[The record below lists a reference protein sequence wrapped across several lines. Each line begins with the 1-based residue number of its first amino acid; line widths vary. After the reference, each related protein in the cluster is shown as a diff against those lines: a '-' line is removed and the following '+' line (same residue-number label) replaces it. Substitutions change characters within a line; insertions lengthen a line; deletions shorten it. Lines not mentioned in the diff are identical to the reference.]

1 MRFNQY
7 TKNYDKHTLYTPID
21 FTDEKDPELIKE
33 QIQNILIDAHVEKYG
48 KKPTYQ
54 IKVVIQKERGY
65 IYVKSTKFYNYLS
78 NPKRIVNGKIVG
90 PELLKLNKMSVEPV
104 KDNHMHNI
112 LRCSYLPESISLETV
127 KKVFAEYCSDPITK
141 QTRYIKGTKLND
153 TYPFVSL
160 DEKRVLFVVFD
171 PETADAQFA
180 LLFTSN
186 IRINDIQLNFTHSF
200 KAPKDVLTEL
210 KRKKR
215 LLKRYEQVL

>member
-1 MRFNQY
+1 MRFNQH
-7 TKNYDKHTLYTPID
+7 TENYDKHTLYTPID

-33 QIQNILIDAHVEKYG
+33 QIRDLLIDSHVEKYG
-48 KKPTYQ
+48 KKPAYQ
-54 IKVVIQKERGY
+54 IKIVIHEGRGY
-65 IYVKSTKFYNYLS
+65 IYIKSTKFYNYLS
-78 NPKRIVNGKIVG
+78 NPRRIVNGKILG
-90 PELLKLNKMSVEPV
+90 PELLKLNRASVQPV
-104 KDNHMHNI
+104 KDKYMYNI

-127 KKVFAEYCSDPITK
+127 KKVFSEYCSDSITK

-171 PETADAQFA
+171 PETPDAQFA
-180 LLFTSN
+180 LIFTHSL
-186 IRINDIQLNFTHSF
+186 RINDIQLNFTHSF

-215 LLKRYEQVL
+215 LLKRYEEVL